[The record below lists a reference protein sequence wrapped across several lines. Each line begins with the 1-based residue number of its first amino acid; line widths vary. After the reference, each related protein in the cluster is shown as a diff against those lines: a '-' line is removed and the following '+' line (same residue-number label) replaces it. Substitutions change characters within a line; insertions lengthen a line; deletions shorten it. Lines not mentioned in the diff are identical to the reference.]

1 MEVALLQLLITH
13 LQRQVQVGV
22 PHQLC
27 KFCNGYERVHKKL
40 CHVNRVHHLLDR
52 ALQHLIRLHRV
63 SLDPLAQDQRM
74 IGKLR
79 MELRLD
85 LFRNLNFAP

>member
-1 MEVALLQLLITH
+1 MEVALRQLLITH
-13 LQRQVQVGV
+13 LLRQVRVGV

-40 CHVNRVHHLLDR
+40 CHVNREHHLLIH
-52 ALQHLIRLHRV
+52 ALLHLIQLHRV